1 VAYNARNSNL
11 RHSETIMTNQQT
23 SSFGDTDRVL
33 DASGLQCPLP
43 LLKTKAE
50 LARMKSGETL
60 LILATDRHAPIDL
73 QVFCMH
79 DGHEYGGDHDNGK
92 QLEML
97 IRKGG

>member
-1 VAYNARNSNL
+1 
-11 RHSETIMTNQQT
+11 MTTQHT
-23 SSFGDTDRVL
+23 SPFGETDRVL

-79 DGHEYGGDHDNGK
+79 GGHQYGGDHDTGER
-92 QLEML
+92 LEML